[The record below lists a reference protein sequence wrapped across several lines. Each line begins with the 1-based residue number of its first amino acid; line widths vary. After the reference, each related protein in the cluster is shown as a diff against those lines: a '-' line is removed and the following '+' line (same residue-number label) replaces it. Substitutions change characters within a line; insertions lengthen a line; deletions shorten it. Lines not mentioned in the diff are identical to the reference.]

1 MIVIL
6 YDAKTI
12 NPELSNAQHAGE
24 DHSIEKCFWKLALKD
39 ASFPN
44 QKSILGR
51 FEQAISSTPA
61 MAQTKV
67 AAFFIPCLVKPDR
80 TRTTGWSQIENTS
93 VKIITPAW
101 RAAFAILALPH
112 KGSSDGNCF
121 WGTCV
126 AQDLRY
132 ICYQRRMIFCLL
144 PDS

>member
-6 YDAKTI
+6 YDAKAI
-12 NPELSNAQHAGE
+12 NPEVSNAQHAGK
-24 DHSIEKCFWKLALKD
+24 DNSIEKCFWKLALKD

-51 FEQAISSTPA
+51 FEQAMSPA
-61 MAQTKV
+61 MAQTNV

-80 TRTTGWSQIENTS
+80 TRTTGRSQIENTS
-93 VKIITPAW
+93 VKIIAPAC
-101 RAAFAILALPH
+101 RATFAILSLLH

-132 ICYQRRMIFCLL
+132 VCYQRRMIFCLL